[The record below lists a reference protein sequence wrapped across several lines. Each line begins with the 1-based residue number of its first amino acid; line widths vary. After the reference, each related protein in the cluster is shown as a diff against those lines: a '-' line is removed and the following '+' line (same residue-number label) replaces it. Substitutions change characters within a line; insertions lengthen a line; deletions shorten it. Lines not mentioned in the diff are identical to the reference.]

1 MKILLLPAILT
12 CTLFASE
19 ENFFELGAGYINS
32 KDNFSTNSNKK
43 ITSFSSSESENKAI
57 PNINTYYGKN
67 LSENIK
73 AYFQLEQ
80 TDLKIGTKLNTTIG
94 DFYFG
99 VKSKLLEEE
108 WENPFLLNQDRK
120 ETDINEN
127 GLFLAYEFNT
137 SDYSSA
143 IIKYEYSKRKY
154 DTDKTIED
162 LKRKG
167 NRNLFSL
174 NHALSLNILDEETL
188 LLTNMIF
195 ENYSADGK
203 ASSYDSLALELGF
216 SKDLNSKT
224 NLAVLTNIS
233 KKQYDKTNPIFNEK
247 IESNNFKILTKI
259 EYKEPFNFT
268 DTYINFTI
276 GRENLNANNEFYD
289 AKSNFALFGIGYK
302 F

>member
-1 MKILLLPAILT
+1 MKKLLLPAILT

-19 ENFFELGAGYINS
+19 DNFFELGAGYINTE
-32 KDNFSTNSNKK
+32 DNFSTNSNKK

-99 VKSKLLEEE
+99 VNSKLLEEE
-108 WENPFLLNQDRK
+108 WENPFLLNEDRK

-143 IIKYEYSKRKY
+143 IIKYEYSKREY
-154 DTDKTIED
+154 DIDKTIED
-162 LKRKG
+162 LKRNG

-174 NHALSLNILDEETL
+174 NHDLFLNILDEETL
-188 LLTNMIF
+188 LLTNLIF

-203 ASSYDSLALELGF
+203 ASSYDSLGLELGF
-216 SKDLNSKT
+216 SRDLTSKT
-224 NLAVLTNIS
+224 NLLVLTNFS
-233 KKQYDKTNPIFNEK
+233 NKQFDKTNPIFDEK
-247 IESNNFKILTKI
+247 IESDNFKALMKIEYNEPFDFVNTYVNFKI
-259 EYKEPFNFT
+259 
-268 DTYINFTI
+268 
-276 GRENLNANNEFYD
+276 GHENENANNNFYD
-289 AKSNFALFGIGYK
+289 KKTDFALFGIGYK

>member
-1 MKILLLPAILT
+1 MKKLLLPAILT

-80 TDLKIGTKLNTTIG
+80 TDLKIGTKLNTTMG

-127 GLFLAYEFNT
+127 GLFLAYEFDT
-137 SDYSSA
+137 STFSKA
-143 IIKYEYSKRKY
+143 IIKYEHTKKEY
-154 DTDKTIED
+154 DIDKTLED
-162 LKRKG
+162 LKRDG
-167 NRNLFSL
+167 NKDSFSL
-174 NHALSLNILDEETL
+174 NNILSLNILDKETIF
-188 LLTNMIF
+188 LTNLNF
-195 ENYSADGK
+195 EKYNADGK
-203 ASSYDSLALELGF
+203 ASSYDSLGLELGF
-216 SKDLNSKT
+216 SRDLTSKT
-224 NLAVLTNIS
+224 NLLVLTNFS
-233 KKQYDKTNPIFNEK
+233 NKQFDKTNPIFDEK
-247 IESNNFKILTKI
+247 IESDNFKALMKI
-259 EYKEPFNFT
+259 EYNEPFDFVNTYVNF
-268 DTYINFTI
+268 II
-276 GRENLNANNEFYD
+276 GHENENANNNFYD
-289 AKSNFALFGIGYK
+289 KETDFALFGIGYK